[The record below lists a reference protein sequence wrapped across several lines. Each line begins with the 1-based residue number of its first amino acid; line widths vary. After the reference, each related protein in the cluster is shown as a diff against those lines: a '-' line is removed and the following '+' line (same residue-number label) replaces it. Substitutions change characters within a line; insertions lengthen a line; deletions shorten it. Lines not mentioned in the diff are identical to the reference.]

1 MKKSK
6 GLIIKNPRDSKKI
19 IKDGITV
26 RDHTT
31 TELAFVKCLTRIS
44 VLNLPDFFWKKNQ
57 YLNNNLDNPIN
68 KSNF

>member
-26 RDHTT
+26 RDHPTR
-31 TELAFVKCLTRIS
+31 ELAFVKCLAGIS
-44 VLNLPDFFWKKNQ
+44 ELARNFLEKNQ
-57 YLNNNLDNPIN
+57 YLQ
-68 KSNF
+68 

>member
-26 RDHTT
+26 RHHPTS
-31 TELAFVKCLTRIS
+31 ELAFVKCLSGIS
-44 VLNLPDFFWKKNQ
+44 VLNLPK
-57 YLNNNLDNPIN
+57 YLDGLEE
-68 KSNF
+68 KSIL